1 MKILITGGS
10 GFLGSH
16 VSDALRKRGHDVVLY
31 DLNPSVYAG
40 DDQRQIIGSVLDR
53 AALGDAMKGCE
64 AVYHLAAVADL
75 DDAIKKPLE
84 TVEVN
89 ILGTANAL
97 EQARINNVGRFVY
110 ASSIYV
116 YSDHGSFY
124 RTSKR
129 AGELLVEDYH
139 KQYGLPY
146 TVLRFGSLYGPRTDE
161 HNSVFRM
168 LFQALIERRIDYLGS
183 GEEVREYIHVL
194 DAASSAADMLDT
206 EYENESISLTGH
218 ERMKTREMLEM
229 INEMMGRDL
238 IINFQSKPDDGHYVQ
253 TPYSYNPRLGKKLS
267 REKHIDLGLG
277 LLDCMQEID
286 RIRNHRG
293 GEDK

>member
-1 MKILITGGS
+1 MKILVTGGS

-16 VSDALRKRGHDVVLY
+16 VSDALCERGHDVVLF
-31 DLNPSVYAG
+31 DLKRSEYATP
-40 DDQRQIIGSVLDR
+40 DQQQIEGSVLDMD
-53 AALGDAMKGCE
+53 ALSNAMKGCG

-75 DDAIKKPLE
+75 DDAIKTPLK

-89 ILGTANAL
+89 ILGTTNVL
-97 EQARINNVGRFVY
+97 EQARLNNLKRFVY

-129 AGELLVEDYH
+129 AGELLVEDYR
-139 KQYGLPY
+139 KQYGLAY

-168 LFQALIERRIDYLGS
+168 LSQALNEQRIDYSGS
-183 GEEVREYIHVL
+183 GEEIREYIHVL
-194 DAASSAADMLDT
+194 DAAAAAADMLSV

-218 ERMKTREMLEM
+218 ERMKTREILEM
-229 INEMMGRDL
+229 INEMLGRKL
-238 IINFQSKPDDGHYVQ
+238 TINYQSQTDDGHYIQ

-277 LLDCMQEID
+277 LLDCLQEID
-286 RIRNHRG
+286 KGQNGSRG
-293 GEDK
+293 ERK

>member
-1 MKILITGGS
+1 MKVLVTGGS

-16 VSDALRKRGHDVVLY
+16 VADALNERGHDVVLY
-31 DLNPSVYAG
+31 DLKPSPFAG
-40 DDQRQIIGSVLDR
+40 KKQQQIAGSVLDME
-53 AALGDAMKGCE
+53 ALGNAMKGSE

-75 DDAIKKPLE
+75 DEAALTPLK

-89 ILGTANAL
+89 ILGTANVL
-97 EQARINNVGRFVY
+97 EQARINDVRRFVY

-129 AGELLVEDYH
+129 AGELLVEDFR
-139 KQYGLPY
+139 KQYGLTY
-146 TVLRFGSLYGPRTDE
+146 TVLRFGSLYGPRADE

-168 LFQALIERRIDYLGS
+168 LDQALRERRIDYSGN

-194 DAASSAADMLDT
+194 DAAAAAADMLDA

-218 ERMKTREMLEM
+218 QRMKTREMLEM
-229 INEMMGRDL
+229 INEMLGRGL
-238 IINFQSKPDDGHYVQ
+238 TINYQPSTDDGHYVQ
-253 TPYSYNPRLGKKLS
+253 TPYSYNPKLGKKLA

-277 LLDCMQEID
+277 LLDCLQEID
-286 RIRNHRG
+286 KTRNG
-293 GEDK
+293 NEGDI